1 MAYEEKPMGHE
12 VLLVSREGWVH
23 AQHQISVTHLL
34 PTTHSRCTMIWKW
47 VCCVPEYDS
56 QYGYNVPN
64 PNRIWDKPLERA
76 LKTALENSVRLC
88 VLFCSTL

>member
-1 MAYEEKPMGHE
+1 MGHE

-56 QYGYNVPN
+56 QYGYNFPN
-64 PNRIWDKPLERA
+64 PLRIWDKPLERA

-88 VLFCSTL
+88 VLFTSIEKVC